1 MYIILYGFHQFGVK
15 QIWHG
20 GHNLKNVEPSLFVLD
35 TDDMKIELV
44 RYKDLIDLVKK
55 NGKYTKTNTSE
66 HIEWNKLTSLY
77 WHKTVYNEE
86 WGLITYNFY
95 DLLSKDFGCVLDCG
109 DGIRVDLSSIYKG
122 TSKFNY
128 MDTADQLKNVYFY
141 GSDTSSAVI
150 RSTSGALMGVGYVST
165 EPDLLLINI
174 SFHSFLMLDMYL
186 DSTFKLVKYRFW
198 KVTPE
203 SQHTS
208 IYEVSFTG
216 DLSKHLSKVKL
227 SGVLNEDPVKTVITA
242 K

>member
-1 MYIILYGFHQFGVK
+1 MYIILYDFHQFGVK

-20 GHNLKNVEPSLFVLD
+20 GHSLKNAEPSLFVLD
-35 TDDMKIELV
+35 TVDMKIELV

-77 WHKTVYNEE
+77 FHKTAYNEE

-95 DLLSKDFGCVLDCG
+95 DLLSKDFGGTLNCDS
-109 DGIRVDLSSIYKG
+109 GIRIDLISIYKG
-122 TSKFNY
+122 TDKFNY
-128 MDTADQLKNVYFY
+128 IDVADQLKNVYFY
-141 GSDTSSAVI
+141 ESDTSSAII
-150 RSTSGALMGVGYVST
+150 RGTSGTLMGVGYVAT
-165 EPDLLLINI
+165 EPDLLLVNL
-174 SFHSFLMLDMYL
+174 SFHNFLILDMYL
-186 DSTFKLVKYRFW
+186 DSSLKLVKYRFW
-198 KVTPE
+198 RVTSE

-216 DLSKHLSKVKL
+216 DLNKHLSKIKL
-227 SGVLNEDPVKTVITA
+227 SGVLNEDPVKMIVTA